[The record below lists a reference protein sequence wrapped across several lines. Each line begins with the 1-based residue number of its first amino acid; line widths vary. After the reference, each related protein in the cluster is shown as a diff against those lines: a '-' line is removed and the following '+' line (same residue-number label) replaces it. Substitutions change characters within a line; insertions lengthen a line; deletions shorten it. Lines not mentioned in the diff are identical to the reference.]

1 MKQAIYLRTAKES
14 PENMKPHERCSVL
27 VEDVSLMQRPE
38 MNEQQTQEVNITIS
52 GLRTGCDWLLITATQ
67 QITVVLSHHMTASPQ
82 RRG

>member
-14 PENMKPHERCSVL
+14 PENMKPHELCSVL

-38 MNEQQTQEVNITIS
+38 MNELMDS
-52 GLRTGCDWLLITATQ
+52 CLKTGHDWLLITATQ